1 MSEPLVI
8 HGVAR
13 DSSAER
19 TLQSVRRVFERA
31 TNDCSWLHPND
42 TVLLKV
48 ALNSADPYPAT
59 TAPLAVQAVAEALQA
74 RGARVLVGDM
84 PGIEYV
90 LLTPGGSTKRSSRSC
105 YEESQMGANTKAPF
119 IGFEERGWDD
129 GFFHFREPAARS
141 WPDGFHLTRLV
152 REVDHI
158 IALPRLS
165 THTQG
170 GTTLGFKLAVGYLR
184 ADSRMAFHRD
194 GPFFSS
200 MKTFVRGTELASNLV
215 NHQRFFEKITEINLA
230 VAERQ
235 RLTLCF
241 GTEAQVTFGPDRKVP
256 LLGFRACHVVP
267 ETGLVFASANP
278 IAVEVLGLAYLT
290 LLYREA
296 PFFRRL
302 LQKLL
307 MLFNGQARELG
318 HESVWS
324 NPFVRHALQIG
335 LGNPE
340 FELEWEQVPEELVAS
355 LTSLLERA
363 T

>member
-1 MSEPLVI
+1 MSAPLVI
-8 HGVAR
+8 SGIAHG
-13 DSSAER
+13 SSPEQMR
-19 TLQSVRRVFERA
+19 RSVQRVLERA
-31 TNDCSWLHPND
+31 SNDCSWLHPND

-48 ALNSADPYPAT
+48 ALNSPDPYPAT
-59 TAPLAVQAVAEALQA
+59 TSPLAVQAVAEALRA
-74 RGARVLVGDM
+74 RGARVIVGDM

-90 LLTPGGSTKRSSRSC
+90 LLTPEGSVKRSSRSC
-105 YEESQMGANTKAPF
+105 YEQSQMGAGTNIEF
-119 IGFEERGWDD
+119 VGFEERGWND
-129 GFFHFREPAARS
+129 GFCHFQEPAARS
-141 WPDGFHLTRLV
+141 WPDGFHLTRVV

-170 GTTLGFKLAVGYLR
+170 GTTLGFKLSVGYLR

-200 MKTFVRGTELASNLV
+200 MKTFVRGTELTSNLV
-215 NHQRFFEKITEINLA
+215 NHHRFFEKITEVYLA
-230 VAERQ
+230 IADRQ

-256 LLGFRACHVVP
+256 NLGLRACHVAP
-267 ETGLVFASANP
+267 KTGLVFASANP

-296 PFFRRL
+296 PWHRRL

-307 MLFNGQARELG
+307 MLLNRQARELG
-318 HESVWS
+318 RDSVWS
-324 NPFVRHALQIG
+324 NPFVRHALSLG
-335 LGNPE
+335 LGAPE
-340 FELEWEQVPEELVAS
+340 FDLDCDEVPEEL
-355 LTSLLERA
+355 LTDLRRLLARP